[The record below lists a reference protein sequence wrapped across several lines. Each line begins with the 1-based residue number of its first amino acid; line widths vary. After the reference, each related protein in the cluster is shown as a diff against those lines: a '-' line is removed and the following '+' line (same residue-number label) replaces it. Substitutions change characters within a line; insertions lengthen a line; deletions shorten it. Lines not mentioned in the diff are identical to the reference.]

1 MITKILIMAALAVNA
16 SLLFANPITAQS
28 WLVADKEGKIIA
40 AENIK
45 EVRSIASITKIVSA
59 MVILDAQQELDQFIK
74 PYTRRELIQLSMVR
88 SDNTAADTLCK
99 HYPGGYTNCVYAMN
113 VKAQAL
119 GLTHTRFVDATG
131 LGQGNVSTAEELIKL
146 VQAAAEYPELV
157 QSSKMTEVKIQL
169 KKRWLIFRNTNPI
182 IGRRHEFVISKTG
195 WIRASGGCIVMMLDT
210 DVGRRIVIVLGS
222 KNTHTR
228 IPEAEFIA
236 QIPN

>member
-1 MITKILIMAALAVNA
+1 MIHRL
-16 SLLFANPITAQS
+16 LLFAALTALSPFVLANKITAHS
-28 WLVADKEGKIIA
+28 WLVADQEGRIIA

-59 MVILDAQQELDQFIK
+59 MVVLDAQQELDQFIK

-99 HYPGGYTNCVYAMN
+99 HYPGGYANCVYAMN

-119 GLTHTRFVDATG
+119 GLINTRFVDATG

-157 QSSKMTEVKIQL
+157 QASKMTEVKIQL

>member
-16 SLLFANPITAQS
+16 SLLLANPITAQS
-28 WLVADKEGKIIA
+28 WLVADKEGGIIA

-59 MVILDAQQELDQFIK
+59 MVVLDAQQELDQFIK

-119 GLTHTRFVDATG
+119 GLTNTRFVDATG

-157 QSSKMTEVKIQL
+157 QASKMTEVKIQL